1 MGSGTES
8 GNHRGSGERGW
19 YSGAGE
25 PRHDQGQGQRHE
37 QGQGQGNLLPGP
49 EVIQPLDDEDIPIV
63 DDLGNEFDDAE
74 DWPASSDSYWQEVQE
89 AHATQGRLIQKLV
102 RCIQLLRDL
111 SQRPAPAWPK
121 DRVSDEEWLA
131 SARSAFG
138 QVNDMSQGEAKGL
151 TGSTVAKPGGRVA
164 TNKGDAS
171 EASGLGNWW
180 ATKTAETA
188 DFELLSRLLA
198 ARAASALALIQSESA
213 TRKS

>member
-1 MGSGTES
+1 MGSGTANGERCGS
-8 GNHRGSGERGW
+8 GNRGW
-19 YSGAGE
+19 YLGAGE
-25 PRHDQGQGQRHE
+25 SRHDQGQGQ
-37 QGQGQGNLLPGP
+37 QSGQGQGNPLPGP

-74 DWPASSDSYWQEVQE
+74 DWPASSESYWQEVHE
-89 AHATQGRLIQKLV
+89 AHARQGRLIQKLM
-102 RCIQLLRDL
+102 RCIQFLRDL
-111 SQRPAPAWPK
+111 SPRPAPAWPK

-138 QVNDMSQGEAKGL
+138 QVNDFDRGEAKGR
-151 TGSTVAKPGGRVA
+151 TGSRFATSGGRSSKRESYL
-164 TNKGDAS
+164 TEES
-171 EASGLGNWW
+171 CLGGWW

-213 TRKS
+213 PRKS